1 MTPQLLLSYD
11 FPPIGGGIARWMGEM
26 AKRFAA
32 GSLIVSTGYHPDSSS
47 TDWRFENRIDRLST
61 RAHRLRTIQGLVR
74 WSNRAAFLARSSNVG
89 FTWCG
94 NIKPAGYPARWIA
107 ARSGIPYGIIV
118 HGGDLLI
125 LQQQIAQHSFKR
137 RTTRAIM
144 RSASV
149 MVANSTWTADLCR
162 SVLRAL
168 ELETRINRVRVVPLG
183 SDPDLFRP
191 GIDTTEVRTR
201 YGLNGRRWL
210 LTVARLTPHK
220 GIDTAL
226 QVLAGLRHSYP
237 DLSYAVV
244 GQGTELSTLQA
255 MAEKLGIADRV
266 RFLTSVPDADL
277 PALYNCAE
285 LYLGLSRQTPRNV
298 EGFGISLVEASACG
312 IAIVAGRSG
321 GIPDAVRDGETG
333 LLVNSEQPG
342 QVAIAIRT
350 LVDNKARAS
359 QLGAAGRHAVESYYN
374 WQRVADDLRGIGLE
388 LGHARTDAL
397 R

>member
-1 MTPQLLLSYD
+1 MTRQLLLSYD

-26 AKRFAA
+26 AKRFEA
-32 GSLIVSTGYHPDSSS
+32 GSLIVPTGYHPDSSS
-47 TDWRFENRIDRLST
+47 TDWRFENRIDRLPT

-125 LQQQIAQHSFKR
+125 LEQQIAQHPFKR
-137 RTTRAIM
+137 RTTRVIM

-168 ELETRINRVRVVPLG
+168 ELECMINRVRVVPLG

-191 GIDTTEVRTR
+191 GIDTTEARTR

-210 LTVARLTPHK
+210 LTVARL
-220 GIDTAL
+220 
-226 QVLAGLRHSYP
+226 
-237 DLSYAVV
+237 
-244 GQGTELSTLQA
+244 
-255 MAEKLGIADRV
+255 
-266 RFLTSVPDADL
+266 
-277 PALYNCAE
+277 
-285 LYLGLSRQTPRNV
+285 
-298 EGFGISLVEASACG
+298 
-312 IAIVAGRSG
+312 
-321 GIPDAVRDGETG
+321 
-333 LLVNSEQPG
+333 
-342 QVAIAIRT
+342 
-350 LVDNKARAS
+350 
-359 QLGAAGRHAVESYYN
+359 
-374 WQRVADDLRGIGLE
+374 
-388 LGHARTDAL
+388 
-397 R
+397 